1 MSGVS
6 GLGQQVSIKNGD
18 IELRFQLREKISED
32 LSKSIGEHGILVP
45 PIVLKLTDELKR
57 KFRTDKPYVCIDG
70 HSRLGELP
78 EDANVE
84 CSVMTWD
91 QLVSDV
97 EKLFKKVGVDASKF
111 SEDEIVQTYILRLHA
126 CREPLPKNAYIKIAE
141 ELKAKNL
148 SLRQIASMMGIAKS
162 TLHDWLKKEP
172 VEDEDLEATTTK
184 RRRRKQCGLC
194 GDWIKKGAELMWFHS
209 ECYDKVV
216 DIIERFKAEENEALV
231 RKRTASQ
238 IKREGGENCE
248 REGEAFN

>member
-1 MSGVS
+1 MS
-6 GLGQQVSIKNGD
+6 GLGQQVSIKNSD
-18 IELRFQLREKISED
+18 IELRFKLRDEISED
-32 LSKSIGEHGILVP
+32 LSRSVGEHGILVA

-78 EDANVE
+78 EDAIVE
-84 CSVMTWD
+84 CSVLTWD
-91 QLVSDV
+91 RIVGDAEKIFRRIGIDV
-97 EKLFKKVGVDASKF
+97 SKF

-126 CREPLPKNAYIKIAE
+126 CREPLPKSAYIKIAE
-141 ELKAKNL
+141 ELRAKNL

-162 TLHDWLKKEP
+162 TLFDWLKKEP

-184 RRRRKQCGLC
+184 RRRRKRCGLC

-209 ECYDKVV
+209 ECYDEVV
-216 DIIERFKAEENEALV
+216 TLIERFEAEENEALV
-231 RKRTASQ
+231 RKRTASLM
-238 IKREGGENCE
+238 KGEGGENCE

>member
-6 GLGQQVSIKNGD
+6 ESGQQVSIKNGD
-18 IELRFQLREKISED
+18 IELRFKLRDEISED
-32 LSKSIGEHGILVP
+32 LSRSVGEHGILVP
-45 PIVLKLTDELKR
+45 PIVLKLTDELKQ

-78 EDANVE
+78 EGSIVE

-97 EKLFKKVGVDASKF
+97 EKLFKKVGVDGSKF
-111 SEDEIVQTYILRLHA
+111 SEDEIVTTYILRLHA
-126 CREPLPKNAYIKIAE
+126 CREPLPRKAYIKVAE
-141 ELKAKNL
+141 ELRAKNL

-162 TLHDWLKKEP
+162 TLHDWLKKGP

-216 DIIERFKAEENEALV
+216 NLIERFKAERNEALV
-231 RKRTASQ
+231 RNWTASQ
-238 IKREGGENCE
+238 VKEEGGEN
-248 REGEAFN
+248 GE